1 MTFCL
6 HICKFPLV
14 IDDPAKKKFGPAWIS
29 MLFILVSLELP
40 KLVKNRVKEIVHPKM
55 EMLCLSAYSN

>member
-14 IDDPAKKKFGPAWIS
+14 KNNHAKKKFGPAWIS
-29 MLFILVSLELP
+29 MLFILVRLETA
-40 KLVKNRVKEIVHPKM
+40 KLVKNRVKGIVHPKM